1 MSTEPGDKPPVA
13 DETLGRETIRRRAIS
28 GAAFIAG
35 RGVAILLMAAVANAV
50 IARSI
55 SPARFGL
62 IAFGVAIM
70 TFASA
75 FADGGL
81 GSALIRSSVP
91 VDEPTLRSV
100 LGVQLV
106 ITSVLYAGIAFVGL
120 EFFGLAGQLTAVM
133 ALALPIDSFD
143 TPARIM
149 LERSLSYRTLARVEV
164 LQAAFYYL
172 FSIVV
177 VLAGAGVWGLAAAT
191 VLRSA
196 VGVTLVF
203 RARRDLFFRPALEIS
218 RVRSLLS
225 FGLAFQGNNFVTVA
239 RDQGLNIGIAAIG
252 GAASLGLWTLSRRLL
267 ELPFL
272 LFQTLWRISFPATSQ
287 LMRLETNLRPMMEKG
302 VALTAIGTGLI
313 LVPMAAGSPGLVPAV
328 FGARWREVGIVV
340 TISCAA
346 LLVPGPISV
355 ATAGFLYANG
365 QAKAVLWTTV
375 WHTVTWLVVG
385 LGLLPVI
392 GLKAVPIGLVV
403 GSAVDALLLAR
414 ATWRLAPVRLFASLL
429 PASAAGFAGGAVGV
443 ACALVLPRSAAAGA
457 LCAVIGEAA
466 YLGLLLLVERRRVLD
481 LFSVVRRVARDKLA
495 VA

>member
-1 MSTEPGDKPPVA
+1 VSIEPGDKPRVS
-13 DETLGRETIRRRAIS
+13 DDTLGRETIRRRAMS

-50 IARSI
+50 IAREI
-55 SPARFGL
+55 SPSRFGL

-75 FADGGL
+75 FSDGGL

-91 VDEPTLRSV
+91 VDEAALRSV
-100 LGVQLV
+100 LGVQLTV
-106 ITSVLYAGIAFVGL
+106 SSLLYAGIAFVGL
-120 EFFGLAGQLTAVM
+120 EFFGLAGELTAVM
-133 ALALPIDSFD
+133 ALALPLDSFD

-149 LERSLSYRTLARVEV
+149 LERSLSYRTLARIEV

-196 VGVTLVF
+196 VGVGLVF
-203 RARRDLFFRPALEIS
+203 RARRDLFFRPALELARI
-218 RVRSLLS
+218 RSLLS

-239 RDQGLNIGIAAIG
+239 RDQGLNIGVAAIG
-252 GAASLGLWTLSRRLL
+252 GASALGLWTLARRLL

-272 LFQTLWRISFPATSQ
+272 LFQTLWRVSFPATSQ
-287 LMRLETNLRPMMEKG
+287 LMRLEANLRPLMEKG
-302 VALTAIGTGLI
+302 VALTGIGTGLI

-328 FGARWREVGIVV
+328 FGHRWREVGIVV

-365 QAKAVLWTTV
+365 AAKAVLWTTV
-375 WHTVTWLVVG
+375 WHTVTWLVVA

-392 GLKAVPIGLVV
+392 GLKAVPLGLVV
-403 GSAVDALLLAR
+403 GSAVDAVLLAR
-414 ATWRLAPVRLFASLL
+414 ATWKIAPVRLFASLL
-429 PASAAGFAGGAVGV
+429 PSSSAAFAGGGIGV
-443 ACALVLPRSAAAGA
+443 ACAFALPRNVAAGA
-457 LCAVIGEAA
+457 LAAVVGEVA
-466 YLGLLLLVERRRVLD
+466 YLVLLFLVERRRAID
-481 LFSVVRRVARDKLA
+481 LLSVARGTLRLRHHHA
-495 VA
+495 

>member
-1 MSTEPGDKPPVA
+1 VSDERRVA
-13 DETLGRETIRRRAIS
+13 DDALGRETIRRRAMS

-50 IARSI
+50 IAREI

-70 TFASA
+70 GFASA

-81 GSALIRSSVP
+81 ASALIRSSVP
-91 VDEPTLRSV
+91 VDEPTLRAV
-100 LGVQLV
+100 LGVQLA
-106 ITSVLYAGIAFVGL
+106 ITAALYAGIAFVGL
-120 EFFGLAGQLTAVM
+120 EFFGLAGELTAIM
-133 ALALPIDSFD
+133 AVALPLDSFD

-164 LQAAFYYL
+164 MQAAFYYV

-177 VLAGAGVWGLAAAT
+177 VLAGASVWGLAAAT
-191 VLRSA
+191 VLRSI
-196 VGVTLVF
+196 VGVGLVY
-203 RARRDLFFRPALEIS
+203 RARPDLFFRPALEFS
-218 RVRSLLS
+218 RIRSLLS
-225 FGLAFQGNNFVTVA
+225 FGLAFQGNNFVVVA
-239 RDQGLNIGIAAIG
+239 RDQGLNIGIAAIA
-252 GAASLGLWTLSRRLL
+252 GASSLGLWTLARRLL

-313 LVPMAAGSPGLVPAV
+313 LVPMAAASPGVVPAV
-328 FGARWREVGIVV
+328 FGHRWREVGIVV
-340 TISCAA
+340 AIACAA

-365 QAKAVLWTTV
+365 AARAVLWTTV

-385 LGLLPVI
+385 LALLPVV
-392 GLKAVPIGLVV
+392 GVKAVPIGLVV

-429 PASAAGFAGGAVGV
+429 PSSASAFAGGGIGV
-443 ACALVLPRSAAAGA
+443 ACALVLPRNGAAGV
-457 LCAVIGEAA
+457 LCAAIGEAV
-466 YLGLLLLVERRRVLD
+466 YLVLLFLIERPRVLD
-481 LFSVVRRVARDKLA
+481 LVAVVRSARNTGAAESSLA
-495 VA
+495 